1 MSEKSMPG
9 CVQLFPSVDMR
20 GFRFGV
26 SLPFY
31 ILIAMVWHLGSVTA
45 RSAEAIESWAEYPR
59 PAGAGALTSIAF
71 GNGIFVAVGANGTIV
86 SSSNGMD
93 WTKVNAGVT
102 GASGRVRF
110 VNDRFF
116 VCGFGPVIM
125 STDGNSWTQPGIDFS
140 DITFANGTYYSV
152 HFSPTASEI
161 GTSTNLIDWTT
172 SPVQGAYK
180 DLMNLAYGSG
190 AFVANGGRGPSIS
203 YLTSTDAQQ
212 WTFTGS
218 SLQHLSEVAYQNGY
232 FSSIAR

>member
-1 MSEKSMPG
+1 MG
-9 CVQLFPSVDMR
+9 FLR

-31 ILIAMVWHLGSVTA
+31 ILMAMVWHLGSVTA

-116 VCGFGPVIM
+116 VWGFGPVIM

-140 DITFANGTYYSV
+140 DITFANGTYYAV
-152 HFSPTASEI
+152 LWTQLAH
-161 GTSTNLIDWTT
+161 STNLVDWTYYAV
-172 SPVQGAYK
+172 SQPFGGFSYI
-180 DLMNLAYGSG
+180 AYGNGSF
-190 AFVANGGRGPSIS
+190 AANDGGRSPFPTFAYSGDG
-203 YLTSTDAQQ
+203 LQ
-212 WTFTGS
+212 WNRAGS
-218 SLQHLSEVAYQNGY
+218 GSLSHAGEITHQNGS
-232 FSSIAR
+232 FFAVNL